1 MAKKKSKK
9 KSMTSMIIAVVVIAL
24 AVLTIC
30 TMFMNVISVTGKVG
44 LFGFGAETTTM
55 IKGTDVFAAA
65 FNGEV
70 SSELT
75 TATNLLVGLKSAEG
89 TGFVTTIFVWGYIL
103 TIVVAIA
110 SLVFGILSLLGMKFN
125 KVSVIVGAVLAVLAL
140 VTFVFAII
148 VAGKFSAE
156 TGLEGIL
163 SAGSKGAIAIG
174 SCLLIATLIGGC
186 SQAYNSRK

>member
-9 KSMTSMIIAVVVIAL
+9 KSMLSMIIAIVVIAL

-55 IKGTDVFAAA
+55 IKGTDVFASA
-65 FNGEV
+65 FNGEI

-75 TATNLLVGLKSAEG
+75 TGTNLLVGLKTAEG
-89 TGFVTTIFVWGYIL
+89 TGFVTTVFIWSYML

-110 SLVFGILSLLGMKFN
+110 SLVFGILSLLGMKIN
-125 KVSVIVGAVLAVLAL
+125 KVKVIVGVILALLSL
-140 VTFVFAII
+140 VTFIFAII

-156 TGLEGIL
+156 TGLDGIL
-163 SAGSKGAIAIG
+163 SAGSKGAIVIG
-174 SCLLIATLIGGC
+174 IYLLIATMIGG
-186 SQAYNSRK
+186 SAQAYSSRK

>member
-9 KSMTSMIIAVVVIAL
+9 KSLLPMIIAIVVIAL

-44 LFGFGAETTTM
+44 IFGFGGETTTM

-70 SSELT
+70 SNELT
-75 TATNLLVGLKSAEG
+75 TGTNLLVGLKTAEDA
-89 TGFVTTIFVWGYIL
+89 GFVTNVFIWGYMI

-110 SLVFGILSLLGMKFN
+110 SLVFAILSLLGMKFN
-125 KVSVIVGAVLAVLAL
+125 KVNMIVGAVLVVLAI
-140 VTFVFAII
+140 VTFIFAIV

-163 SAGSKGAIAIG
+163 SAGSKGSLAIG
-174 SCLLIATLIGGC
+174 SYLLIATLIGGC
-186 SQAYNSRK
+186 AQVYSSRK